1 MRTQWEIK
9 GRQKSNTIF
18 FERLY
23 TCIVHSSDHL
33 HIRSTISKPQSVTR
47 QTKVK
52 TRETRIIQYFRIQ
65 RFKMHKIKPLI
76 YIIIE
81 EISYIIV
88 IVLTFF
94 NTDIFINHVMVGHRY
109 ELFIIY
115 VILQDPLRQLNDTT
129 SPV

>member
-1 MRTQWEIK
+1 
-9 GRQKSNTIF
+9 
-18 FERLY
+18 
-23 TCIVHSSDHL
+23 
-33 HIRSTISKPQSVTR
+33 
-47 QTKVK
+47 
-52 TRETRIIQYFRIQ
+52 
-65 RFKMHKIKPLI
+65 MHKIKPLI